1 MIQTILKERGLS
13 IYWLSKAS
21 GVPYT
26 TVSLLCRGKTSP
38 ERCDAGTVLRIA
50 KALGVTV
57 EELLRVEVKPLP
69 DHVNATKPVN
79 GFTNEINE

>member
-1 MIQTILKERGLS
+1 MIQKILNERGLS

-50 KALGVTV
+50 RALGVMV
-57 EELLRVEVKPLP
+57 EDLLKT
-69 DHVNATKPVN
+69 DT
-79 GFTNEINE
+79 